1 MLGLSYRYI
10 LTREVDSAHSTMAL
24 MSNAIVF
31 QCVPEA
37 MHAFRVSS
45 TIPSHCGAGGINKCS
60 IGISLAPHRA
70 ARRQTTIPVNSASHC
85 TSSFTTFKAAAN
97 YDGLPVTQIVRR
109 GTGPILVN
117 CHPRLRQATR
127 LSTGSK
133 ITDSSAPL
141 HRTDAT
147 CRVDM
152 FLCCSHRDSLP
163 LRRMRRY
170 GSLPNLADQIE
181 VIAPDRLFFVA
192 VASADT
198 IKWVHHTASMGQV
211 RCVGLLVHRKKTE
224 TLTMA

>member
-133 ITDSSAPL
+133 ITDSSAPSTPNGRDL
-141 HRTDAT
+141 PRRYVPVLFSSGFASSTTDETLRIAAEPGRPNRGN
-147 CRVDM
+147 CAGSA
-152 FLCCSHRDSLP
+152 FLCCCGQRRHNQMGASHGVHGTSKV
-163 LRRMRRY
+163 RR
-170 GSLPNLADQIE
+170 
-181 VIAPDRLFFVA
+181 
-192 VASADT
+192 SACP
-198 IKWVHHTASMGQV
+198 Q
-211 RCVGLLVHRKKTE
+211 E
-224 TLTMA
+224 EN